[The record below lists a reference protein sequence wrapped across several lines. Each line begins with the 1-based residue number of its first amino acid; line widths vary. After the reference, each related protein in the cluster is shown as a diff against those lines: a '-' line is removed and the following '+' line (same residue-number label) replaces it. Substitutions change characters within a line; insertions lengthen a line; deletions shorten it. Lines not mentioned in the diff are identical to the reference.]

1 MAAHG
6 LCALLHSPPGLW
18 EAARGQSSY
27 LQEELVRAGLA
38 RTPQPPLSRL
48 LAPVS
53 FPAIGVRSGE
63 RTVLHQ
69 FPGPRDS
76 NGVSCLSFVQAEAAM
91 DESPSD
97 VGHDHSSLRRI
108 QGAVLTLGK
117 PPHMLQESILPR
129 GVHSLTR
136 SEMGVSMAVLI

>member
-1 MAAHG
+1 MGGGERAEQLLAGGAGESWACSDPAAP
-6 LCALLHSPPGLW
+6 AF
-18 EAARGQSSY
+18 
-27 LQEELVRAGLA
+27 
-38 RTPQPPLSRL
+38 PQPPLPRL

-136 SEMGVSMAVLI
+136 SEMGVSMVVLI